1 MVLKLGSVLDHKLAN
16 FLFNLDNK
24 FKFKIIKLGGFLNL
38 CFKKKLKNTLPQK
51 NSVPDPQSEWLKSDL
66 KEFLWMSFQAYHL
79 KKSEM
84 FNKKIFSKILIYFI
98 KIN

>member
-38 CFKKKLKNTLPQK
+38 YLKKKQINILP
-51 NSVPDPQSEWLKSDL
+51 
-66 KEFLWMSFQAYHL
+66 L
-79 KKSEM
+79 KK
-84 FNKKIFSKILIYFI
+84 IVCQILSPSG
-98 KIN
+98 